1 MTVTI
6 KHVAKLAGCSIKT
19 VSRVVNG
26 EAHVAEVTREK
37 VQAAIDALGYTP
49 NITARRLVQRKSFM
63 IGILMHA
70 AGHYQ
75 SEVLSRVM
83 DMAYQLDYDILLQTY
98 YPSHER
104 SREKLRAL
112 INEKRVDGLVTT
124 PPCDV
129 DPLLSDLLFNADT
142 PYVQISPLNRDPKVP
157 YVTGDDY
164 QGAYLMT
171 ERLIM
176 IGHWRIAFLAG
187 PRNHRMSID
196 RLFGY
201 KAALETYRIPIQ
213 DELILDSLYNFDGGY
228 NATRVAMA
236 LDERPTA
243 IFGGSDEAAMGA
255 LFALREM
262 GMAVPQQVSVC
273 GFDNLPHSSRVW
285 PGLST
290 VNHPIDQ
297 IVGKAVEMLLT
308 LLAGNDLPVRQV
320 VYPSQLE
327 MRGSVGAPP
336 VAQ

>member
-6 KHVAKLAGCSIKT
+6 KDVAKLAECSIKT

-26 EAHVAEVTREK
+26 EPHVSDLTREK
-37 VQAAIDALGYTP
+37 VQAAIDTLGYTP

-70 AGHYQ
+70 AGYYQ

-104 SREKLRAL
+104 SREKLRSL

-129 DPLLSDLLFNADT
+129 DPYLSDLLFNADT
-142 PYVQISPLNRDPKVP
+142 PYVQISPLNRDPAMP

-176 IGHWRIAFLAG
+176 MGHWRIAFLSG

-201 KAALETYRIPIQ
+201 KAALVTYRIPVQ
-213 DELILDSLYNFDGGY
+213 DEFILDSLYNFDGGY
-228 NATRVAMA
+228 NATRMGMA
-236 LDERPTA
+236 LAEAPTA
-243 IFGGSDEAAMGA
+243 IFAGSDEAALGA

-308 LLAGNDLPVRQV
+308 MLAGNELPVRQV
-320 VYPSQLE
+320 VYPCQLE

-336 VAQ
+336 VA